1 MYVGKI
7 IKMMDK
13 MQFFEENH
21 CHVKKYAYL

>member
-1 MYVGKI
+1 MWGKI